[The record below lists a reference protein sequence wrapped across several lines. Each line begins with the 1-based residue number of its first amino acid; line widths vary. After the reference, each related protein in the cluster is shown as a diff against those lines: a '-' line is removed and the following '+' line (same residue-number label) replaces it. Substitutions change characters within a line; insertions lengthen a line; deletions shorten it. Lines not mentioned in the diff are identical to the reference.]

1 MRRNTPNGGFTLI
14 ELLVVIAIIAILIG
28 LLVPAVQKVRN
39 DAERTCQ
46 FETCALAGG
55 VNGALDQSQRD
66 LAFAAQMLHGGQ
78 LPALEDVQAL
88 NGNLDRDQAAI
99 GSPDSQTLA
108 LIPVAARAKS
118 TEWKASLIALHTDL
132 VRLRVGLMQLQNQ
145 TSRLELLL
153 PAVQSGGPQ

>member
-39 DAERTCQ
+39 DAERTCR
-46 FETCALAGG
+46 FDDCALAGE
-55 VNGALDQSQRD
+55 VTGALDQSQRD
-66 LAFAAQMLHGGQ
+66 LGFAVQMLHSGQ

-99 GSPDSQTLA
+99 DAADSQTLA

-118 TEWKASLIALHTDL
+118 NEWKASLIAVHNDL
-132 VRLRVGLMQLQNQ
+132 VRVRVGLMQLQNQ
-145 TSRLELLL
+145 TSRLESLL